1 MKTYIEAQEILN
13 QLSPIPIN
21 MPKIY
26 FLGDTGAGKTTI
38 IRKILG
44 TDSFNFP
51 TTRQTRTTVAITEYV
66 LSSGLPFMGSFI
78 IKSEN
83 EIRGLINEI
92 LQDALIK
99 IFKEKL
105 SEKDISEKRRLKH
118 VKQTK
123 DQRFR
128 LYYLLSIDEQRDIIN
143 RLDELI
149 PFVED
154 KIESL
159 KSDFPEDIDQQE
171 IFIELSVESLSKN
184 KLIECENE
192 IFSLISEKVK
202 NTCKGYD
209 LTDGTGSYQITAN
222 NAQALITECKSIL
235 SSEIKSISP
244 VIEYARIQG
253 NILTPWLS
261 EQEFEIV
268 IIDGEGI
275 GHNTK
280 ETGKL
285 DSRHY
290 DYFYNSHS
298 IVLVEESKKPFI
310 AGGKSAL
317 KSIFDRGYSDK
328 LLLVFSKLD
337 EVIPYDI
344 ENVSREDQ
352 IEEVNDSLEN
362 VISSLEED
370 GVDITITENSTF
382 YLSNVDAD
390 EISEVTQKEIIRSVK
405 KSITLM
411 SSTYDFSEPVYDYE
425 MLSAFLLEAAKDFS
439 KHYSNLLNQQ
449 HWQTIKAFN
458 RRMNWGNHGFR
469 MFTPVSDIEDKLTEK
484 LQNFLGKPKEWH
496 ENVTDKV
503 KIDSIN
509 RIKRELNQLL
519 LEYAYQTI
527 VKQPEN
533 DWNISISYSG
543 TGSTNIRKNKI
554 SSIFDSAIPRTIEAD
569 IASRFKNEV
578 KDIIM
583 KAITVSNENA

>member
-44 TDSFNFP
+44 TDNFNFP
-51 TTRQTRTTVAITEYV
+51 TIRQTRTTVAITEYV
-66 LSSGLPFMGSFI
+66 LSSDLPFMGSFI
-78 IKSEN
+78 IKSEK
-83 EIRGLINEI
+83 EIRGLIKEI

-105 SEKDISEKRRLKH
+105 SKKHITEKKRLKH

-128 LYYLLSIDEQRDIIN
+128 LYYLLSTDEQRDIIN
-143 RLDELI
+143 RLEKLI

-171 IFIELSVESLSKN
+171 IFIELSVESLSENELK
-184 KLIECENE
+184 ECENE

-202 NTCKGYD
+202 NTCNGYD
-209 LTDGTGSYQITAN
+209 LTDGTGSYQINAN
-222 NAQALITECKSIL
+222 NAPELITECKSIL
-235 SSEIKSISP
+235 SSETKSISP

-328 LLLVFSKLD
+328 MLLVFSKLD

-344 ENVSREDQ
+344 EDISSDDQ
-352 IEEVNDSLEN
+352 IEEVNESLEN

-390 EISEVTQKEIIRSVK
+390 EISEITQKEIIRSVK

-411 SSTYDFSEPVYDYE
+411 SSTYDFAKPVYDYE

-439 KHYSNLLNQQ
+439 KQYSNLLNQQ

-484 LQNFLGKPKEWH
+484 LQNPGWPL
-496 ENVTDKV
+496 
-503 KIDSIN
+503 
-509 RIKRELNQLL
+509 
-519 LEYAYQTI
+519 
-527 VKQPEN
+527 
-533 DWNISISYSG
+533 
-543 TGSTNIRKNKI
+543 
-554 SSIFDSAIPRTIEAD
+554 
-569 IASRFKNEV
+569 
-578 KDIIM
+578 
-583 KAITVSNENA
+583 

>member
-1 MKTYIEAQEILN
+1 MKTYSEAQEILN
-13 QLSPIPIN
+13 QLSPIPVN

-44 TDSFNFP
+44 TDSLNFP

-78 IKSEN
+78 IKPEN

-92 LQDALIK
+92 LQDALSK
-99 IFKEKL
+99 IYKEKN
-105 SEKDISEKRRLKH
+105 SKKHITEKGRLKYI
-118 VKQTK
+118 KQTK

-128 LYYLLSIDEQRDIIN
+128 LYYLLSEDEQREIITN
-143 RLDELI
+143 LEKVI
-149 PFVED
+149 PLVEE
-154 KIESL
+154 KIELL
-159 KSDFPEDIDQQE
+159 KTDFPEDHDQQE
-171 IFIELSVESLSKN
+171 IFIELAVEDLSKN
-184 KLIECENE
+184 ALVDNENV
-192 IFSLISEKVK
+192 IFSLIKQKVK
-202 NTCKGYD
+202 NACDGYD
-209 LTDGTGSYQITAN
+209 LTTGTGSYQITADD
-222 NAQALITECKSIL
+222 AQSLITECKSIL

-253 NILTPWLS
+253 NILTSWLS
-261 EQEFEIV
+261 ELETEIV

-317 KSIFDRGYSDK
+317 KKISDRGYSDK

-337 EVIPYDI
+337 EVIPYDV
-344 ENVSREDQ
+344 ENITRDDQ
-352 IEEVNDSLEN
+352 IEEVNYSFEN

-370 GVDITITENSTF
+370 GVDIRLNENSIF

-390 EISEVTQKEIIRSVK
+390 ETTEITQEEIISTVK
-405 KSITLM
+405 KSIALM
-411 SSTYDFSEPVYDYE
+411 SSTYDFSEPVYDFE
-425 MLSAFLLEAAKDFS
+425 MLSAFLLEAAKEFS
-439 KHYSNLLNQQ
+439 KQYSSLLDQQ

-458 RRMNWGNHGFR
+458 RRMSWGSYGFR
-469 MFTPVSDIEDKLTEK
+469 MFTPVSDIEDTLTGK
-484 LQNFLGKPKEWH
+484 LQNFLSNPKEWN

-503 KIDSIN
+503 KTDSIN
-509 RIKRELNQLL
+509 KIKRELNQLL
-519 LEYAYQTI
+519 LKYAYQTI
-527 VKQPEN
+527 VKQPVDE
-533 DWNISISYSG
+533 WETAISYSG
-543 TGSTNIRKNKI
+543 AGSTNTRKYKI
-554 SSIFDSAIPRTIEAD
+554 TGIFDSAIPKTIEAD
-569 IASRFKNEV
+569 IASRFKDEV
-578 KDIIM
+578 KDIII
-583 KAITVSNENA
+583 KSITVSSKKA